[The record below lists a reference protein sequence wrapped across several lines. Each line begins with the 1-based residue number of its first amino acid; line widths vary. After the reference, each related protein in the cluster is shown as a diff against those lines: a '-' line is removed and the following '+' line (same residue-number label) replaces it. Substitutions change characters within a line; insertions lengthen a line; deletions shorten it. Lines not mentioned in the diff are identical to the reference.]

1 MACIFYVYGWC
12 DFLVLEIRIQT
23 CHSNRQ
29 KIVSESGNKQ
39 RGFLLKCL
47 FSSRYNF
54 RFLINVSFLEKD
66 LIKGTFQTTNIHK
79 YIQHIACI
87 DPIIHYRKHCLYTK
101 GAHQHKTQ
109 LTLKK
114 YMPNHKGRTGD
125 IVVVVKLNKSS
136 ARELVGRTQE
146 CSSFTLRRSSH
157 ICCK

>member
-1 MACIFYVYGWC
+1 MACVFYVYGWC

-79 YIQHIACI
+79 YMQHIACI
-87 DPIIHYRKHCLYTK
+87 NPILHYRKHCLYTK

-114 YMPNHKGRTGD
+114 IHAEPQRPNGGHSSSGKTQQIKCKRACRKNTRMLVVHATSVESYM
-125 IVVVVKLNKSS
+125 L
-136 ARELVGRTQE
+136 
-146 CSSFTLRRSSH
+146 
-157 ICCK
+157 